1 MNLYPNKVPYKVPM
15 PNNMGVVR
23 YLLALGVVVAHYNL
37 LAGANYFFPIM
48 SYDAVGGFF
57 AISGFLVYGSYL
69 RRKESDER
77 HYILDYVK
85 SRALRILPAYFA
97 TVFFFAVVLVAVSNL
112 SVGEYF
118 GSWHFWRYLGANLS
132 FANFIEPTLPG
143 VFEGLKMEAVNGSLW
158 TMKVEWMLYL
168 SVPVTAW
175 LVTKMHNRSTAVLVA
190 IYLIS
195 AAWCVLFYNLYES
208 SGRQVYEILG
218 RQFFGQLCYFYS
230 GVLIY
235 YWYDELMH
243 RRWLMTGVAVL
254 CYLSV
259 YFLDFGLGL
268 VLRPFGLSYLLVMMS
283 MTGRWGTWEGK
294 RDNVSYNMYLLHW
307 PLIQVMVYFG
317 LPAVMGNGMAFF
329 VMLVIL
335 VMLSV
340 LMARLVERPVKK
352 FVKSRKAV

>member
-1 MNLYPNKVPYKVPM
+1 
-15 PNNMGVVR
+15 
-23 YLLALGVVVAHYNL
+23 
-37 LAGANYFFPIM
+37 
-48 SYDAVGGFF
+48 
-57 AISGFLVYGSYL
+57 
-69 RRKESDER
+69 
-77 HYILDYVK
+77 
-85 SRALRILPAYFA
+85 
-97 TVFFFAVVLVAVSNL
+97 
-112 SVGEYF
+112 
-118 GSWHFWRYLGANLS
+118 
-132 FANFIEPTLPG
+132 
-143 VFEGLKMEAVNGSLW
+143 
-158 TMKVEWMLYL
+158 
-168 SVPVTAW
+168 
-175 LVTKMHNRSTAVLVA
+175 
-190 IYLIS
+190 
-195 AAWCVLFYNLYES
+195 
-208 SGRQVYEILG
+208 
-218 RQFFGQLCYFYS
+218 
-230 GVLIY
+230 
-235 YWYDELMH
+235 
-243 RRWLMTGVAVL
+243 MTGVAVL